1 VAAAS
6 SSATIAALSST
17 LRRMAKAHTRDATGL
32 HRIEPGSKVDL
43 RALDPADVSAA
54 PGDKQVTNEASAALV
69 ERLAELQDILWAR
82 QEERLLVVLQG
93 IDTSGKG
100 GTVEHVF
107 GAVNP
112 AGLRVT
118 SFKAPSESELAR
130 DYLWRV
136 HANVPQ
142 DGEIAVFDRSHYED
156 VTAVRVLGLLPKKR
170 WKKRYQHIKAFEKL
184 LCDEGTTIVKILLHI
199 SKDEQKRR
207 LEARLDE
214 PHKHYKFRLSD
225 LDARKQWDDYEKAF
239 ADMVERTS
247 TAHAPWHIIPADKK
261 WYRNWAVAT
270 IVTGVLEDMDLTW
283 PESPDDLTG
292 VVID

>member
-1 VAAAS
+1 MGKVLIDDAARLHRVAPGAEVD
-6 SSATIAALSST
+6 LSS
-17 LRRMAKAHTRDATGL
+17 
-32 HRIEPGSKVDL
+32 I
-43 RALDPADVSAA
+43 DPADVSAA
-54 PGDKQVTNEASAALV
+54 PGDKDATKEASQALS
-69 ERLAELQDILWAR
+69 ERLGELQDVLWAR
-82 QEERLLVVLQG
+82 QQERLLVVLQG

-118 SFKAPSESELAR
+118 SYKAPSESELAR

-142 DGEIAVFDRSHYED
+142 DGEIGVFDRSHYED
-156 VTAVRVLGLLPKKR
+156 VIAVRVQGLLPEAR
-170 WKKRYQHIKAFEKL
+170 WRKRYDHINAFEQL
-184 LCDEGTTIVKILLHI
+184 LTDEGTTVVKVLLHI
-199 SKDEQKRR
+199 SKEEQKRR
-207 LEARLDE
+207 LEARLE
-214 PHKHYKFRLSD
+214 HPHKHYKFRLSD
-225 LDARKQWDDYEKAF
+225 LDARKQWDDHQEAF
-239 ADMVERTS
+239 AEMIERTS
-247 TAHAPWHIIPADKK
+247 TEHAPWHVIPADKK

-292 VVID
+292 VVVT

>member
-1 VAAAS
+1 MDLAA
-6 SSATIAALSST
+6 I
-17 LRRMAKAHTRDATGL
+17 
-32 HRIEPGSKVDL
+32 
-43 RALDPADVSAA
+43 DPADVSAA
-54 PGDKQVTNEASAALV
+54 PGDKEATKQASDALAA
-69 ERLAELQDILWAR
+69 RLADLQDRIWAR
-82 QEERLLVVLQG
+82 QRERVLVVLQG

-118 SFKAPSESELAR
+118 SFKAPSESERAR

-142 DGEIAVFDRSHYED
+142 DGEIGVFDRSHYED
-156 VTAVRVLGLLPKKR
+156 VLAVRVHHLAPEEVWRRRYRQIVEFERLL
-170 WKKRYQHIKAFEKL
+170 AE
-184 LCDEGTTIVKILLHI
+184 EGTTIIKVLLHI

-207 LEARLDE
+207 LESRLARPD
-214 PHKHYKFRLSD
+214 KRWKFRLSD
-225 LDARKQWDDYEKAF
+225 LDARQRWDDYQTAF
-239 ADMVERTS
+239 AETLERTS
-247 TAHAPWHIIPADKK
+247 TSHAPWHVVPADRK

-270 IVTGVLEDMDLTW
+270 IVTGRLEELDLAW
-283 PESPDDLTG
+283 PESPDDLSG

>member
-1 VAAAS
+1 MDLAA
-6 SSATIAALSST
+6 I
-17 LRRMAKAHTRDATGL
+17 
-32 HRIEPGSKVDL
+32 
-43 RALDPADVSAA
+43 DPADASAA
-54 PGDKQVTNEASAALV
+54 PGDKKATNAASDALAV
-69 ERLAELQDILWAR
+69 RLAELQDILWAR
-82 QEERLLVVLQG
+82 QQERLLVVLQG

-118 SFKAPSESELAR
+118 SFKAPSETELAR

-142 DGEIAVFDRSHYED
+142 GGEIGVFDRSHYED
-156 VTAVRVLGLLPKKR
+156 VIAVRVFGLAAR
-170 WKKRYQHIKAFEKL
+170 ERHWRKRYDHINAFEQL
-184 LCDEGTTIVKILLHI
+184 LADEGTTIVKVLLHI

-207 LEARLDE
+207 LEARLAE
-214 PHKHYKFRLSD
+214 PAQALEVPAERPRRPASSGTTTRTPSRRRSS
-225 LDARKQWDDYEKAF
+225 ARPPST
-239 ADMVERTS
+239 RPGTS
-247 TAHAPWHIIPADKK
+247 SPPTRSGTGTGRSPRSSPASSRA
-261 WYRNWAVAT
+261 WT
-270 IVTGVLEDMDLTW
+270 STW